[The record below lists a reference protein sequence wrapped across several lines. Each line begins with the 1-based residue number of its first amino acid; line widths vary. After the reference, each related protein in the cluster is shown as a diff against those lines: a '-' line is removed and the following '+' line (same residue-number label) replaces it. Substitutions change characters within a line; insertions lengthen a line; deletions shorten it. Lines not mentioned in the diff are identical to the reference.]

1 MWIHAIFRTSF
12 CRLHSCFKFESEIF
26 FFDRLLNVL
35 NAHPHACTITQNYI
49 YKTCI
54 FIWKRSHLLWFDNI
68 REHFRTE
75 TYQRRRMCFGNR
87 IMNILYNI
95 HVTLR
100 ERICI
105 YSNLLQRT
113 CKVIVEWSLYTCL
126 SVFLSVY
133 YCFRIVHIWFWIYY
147 LGYFNLLSNPY
158 YFQESSKKKLEI
170 RESSALFVSQT
181 TQIYSPY
188 TSNSHKS

>member
-1 MWIHAIFRTSF
+1 MHSRPRKITSTKHAYSFEKGLIFCDST
-12 CRLHSCFKFESEIF
+12 
-26 FFDRLLNVL
+26 N
-35 NAHPHACTITQNYI
+35 
-49 YKTCI
+49 
-54 FIWKRSHLLWFDNI
+54 NI

-113 CKVIVEWSLYTCL
+113 YKVIVEWSLYTCL

-158 YFQESSKKKLEI
+158 YFHENSNKLEI
-170 RESSALFVSQT
+170 RESPAKYMYDYFYYLSLKPPKHTHRIPLIHTNHSMR
-181 TQIYSPY
+181 
-188 TSNSHKS
+188 N